1 MRLLITLLFTC
12 CGLHS
17 AIAQQAWSPDNGDGT
32 FTNPILWGDWPD
44 PDVIRV
50 NHRFYMVSTS
60 MHYVPGCPIL
70 TSTDLVN
77 WQMAGYAVDATTKT
91 HVTTCRVAS
100 SISGGSWAA
109 SIRHHSGKFYV
120 AFCTPNGW
128 GIEKGHFSVCEADRP
143 SGPWKRTIFPE
154 YLYDP
159 GLFFDDDGRVYVVHG
174 QHTLYITELTSDIHA
189 TKGKAVKIWDKGFKD
204 SHTLGRGFGMEGSH
218 MYKINGYYYITCPA
232 GGTQGWQVCLRSRNI
247 YGPYEHRVMV
257 EDDTSYPGNGLHQ
270 GGMVQ
275 LKNADFNWFHFTGK

>member
-1 MRLLITLLFTC
+1 M
-12 CGLHS
+12 
-17 AIAQQAWSPDNGDGT
+17 
-32 FTNPILWGDWPD
+32 
-44 PDVIRV
+44 
-50 NHRFYMVSTS
+50 
-60 MHYVPGCPIL
+60 
-70 TSTDLVN
+70 
-77 WQMAGYAVDATTKT
+77 
-91 HVTTCRVAS
+91 
-100 SISGGSWAA
+100 
-109 SIRHHSGKFYV
+109 

-128 GIEKGHFSVCEADRP
+128 GIEKGLFSVCEADRP
-143 SGPWKRTIFPE
+143 EGPWRRTIFPE

-174 QHTLYITELTSDIHA
+174 QHTLYITELTSDVHA